1 MQFLFF
7 ASVSAFA
14 SCRIN
19 KAQADGQSDR
29 QTDRQAGVQTDRDR
43 DREGEGERARHIV
56 CVLRYQFV
64 MQIER
69 AACLDRVSRHCSV
82 CSIQYSLFSIQYS
95 VFSIHMHSPERIQY
109 HCEEHKFAEQRH
121 HQRRGRND
129 FRQQQE
135 EHGERQQNGYA

>member
-29 QTDRQAGVQTDRDR
+29 QAGIQTDRDR
-43 DREGEGERARHIV
+43 ERGSGRGGGKTARHIV

-69 AACLDRVSRHCSV
+69 AACLDRVGRHCSV

-95 VFSIHMHSPERIQY
+95 VVSIHMHSPERIQY